1 MAQGY
6 EVLQMLCGNAGW
18 TINGEEFEDIVWGD
32 CPPLTKK
39 QFTDGFA
46 AVEAWKLQ
54 QAEAKAAE
62 KAALLSRL
70 GLTTDELQLLLS

>member
-6 EVLQMLCGNAGW
+6 EVLEYLCGQTGW
-18 TINGEEFEDIVWGD
+18 TIYGDEFENIVWGE
-32 CPPLTKK
+32 CEPLTKK

-54 QAEAKAAE
+54 KAETEAAE
-62 KAALLSRL
+62 KAALLTRL
-70 GLTTDELQLLLS
+70 GITADEAKLLS